1 MKTIHLCALLL
12 ACAVA
17 APLFGQQKTYNWVT
31 GSDETVSLDPGY
43 YHAGPTVQPSPK
55 NLAVH
60 IDVDARRPVRIAM
73 VSAQEWNDAAQNPD
87 ALQDLKYVCVQ
98 EHVVKATYACT
109 PPAGV
114 PMVVVVRDERDW
126 HSGSYF
132 GQVTSRHDRPGQYAD
147 RAMAAA
153 AAERQRRDS
162 VSANSVHLQYYD
174 WGCTDN
180 CNLPDP
186 PQPKVFNWVASNNE
200 SVRLDPTNYYA
211 SHTFTPGA
219 QGTQMEIEARY
230 PVTIAMVDS
239 SAWTQAIQQP
249 SAARNLSNL
258 TYNCVQQHA
267 VKTTYTCRTGAFW
280 SQTLVIWDEREARHD
295 HDGDRDHDR
304 DDDRDRAQGYDGNR
318 DRGQG
323 YMEANASP
331 HVFPAGVPGAPLTD
345 RDEGRRWVSP
355 NDIRIQYYSWGC
367 VEYCDQPDFGWVRQ
381 VKEKY
386 PLTKVLKV
394 YAGLT
399 PDHDGTQ
406 LSIKVK
412 SPVPMAVAVLPS
424 SIAGQL
430 YGSPDMFE
438 SAVGKSA
445 CQQRGVQSSTLQCTL
460 NLADGS
466 QSLVLLPEAGV
477 DIPKKK
483 KAEVEVQTTKCI
495 GNCNFLPNKN

>member
-1 MKTIHLCALLL
+1 MKTTHLCALLL
-12 ACAVA
+12 ASAVA
-17 APLFGQQKTYNWVT
+17 APLFGQEKTYNWVA

-43 YHAGPTVQPSPK
+43 YHGGPTFQPSPK

-60 IDVDARRPVRIAM
+60 VDVDAQRPVTIAM
-73 VSAQEWNDAAQNPD
+73 VSAQEWNDAAQHPE

-98 EHVVKATYACT
+98 EHVVKAIYSCT

-126 HSGSYF
+126 ESGSFF
-132 GQVTSRHDRPGQYAD
+132 GQVTSRHDRPAQYAD
-147 RAMAAA
+147 RAIAAV
-153 AAERQRRDS
+153 AAEQQRRDFIS
-162 VSANSVHLQYYD
+162 PNSVHLQYYD
-174 WGCTDN
+174 WACTNN

-219 QGTQMEIEARY
+219 QGGNVQVDIEARY

-239 SAWTQAIQQP
+239 STWTQATQQP
-249 SAARNLSNL
+249 NAARNLSNI

-267 VKTTYTCRTGAFW
+267 VRTTYTCRMGGFW
-280 SQTLVIWDEREARHD
+280 PQTLVIWDEREAPHD
-295 HDGDRDHDR
+295 HDGDHDR
-304 DDDRDRAQGYDGNR
+304 DRDGDRARAQGYSM
-318 DRGQG
+318 
-323 YMEANASP
+323 MEASAGP
-331 HVFPAGVPGAPLTD
+331 RVFPAGVPEAALSD

-355 NDIRIQYYSWGC
+355 NDIRIQYYSWSC

-386 PLTKVLKV
+386 ELTKVLKV
-394 YAGLT
+394 YAGLR

-406 LSIKVK
+406 VSIKVK

-438 SAVGKSA
+438 SAIGKSA
-445 CQQRGVQSSTLQCTL
+445 CQQRGVQSSTFQCTL

-466 QSLVLLPEAGV
+466 QSLVLLPEAGA

-495 GNCNFLPNKN
+495 DNCNFLPNKN